1 MGGMRVLAN
10 ARRVEMEFSIIM
22 RAMAEPQPGDRVQ
35 EERTGFTYEVVGVAI
50 SIESGDRVVIYRYR
64 PGVNLFS
71 CGLGR
76 WLEAIED
83 GAMTLQTSDAG
94 AR

>member
-1 MGGMRVLAN
+1 MRV
-10 ARRVEMEFSIIM
+10 
-22 RAMAEPQPGDRVQ
+22 MAEPQPGDRVQ

-83 GAMTLQTSDAG
+83 GAMTLQTSDAETQ
-94 AR
+94 

>member
-1 MGGMRVLAN
+1 M
-10 ARRVEMEFSIIM
+10 
-22 RAMAEPQPGDRVQ
+22 
-35 EERTGFTYEVVGVAI
+35 VGVAI

-71 CGLGR
+71 CGLER

-83 GAMTLQTSDAG
+83 GAMTLQTSDAETQ
-94 AR
+94 